1 MVTPTDPNITSNK
14 SQVPMATDMNRR
26 MGFNNFMREV
36 QGAVPTMPYVAPEM
50 PNVLPEV
57 NMMAQ
62 SPFLPMNVPMQP
74 PMQTAVL
81 PPLGS
86 LPSSRGMGSGLGSQP
101 MATPMQPM
109 MMQNGGG
116 VYKGAQL
123 TEEELNFAK
132 ALNEARNI
140 TGDQSTYTYGAGNK
154 KGQIITFDDGTQL
167 TQRGKNISITNPEG
181 EVIDTYKA
189 DNVGEALD
197 DFQQGKAQDV
207 IEQYGGVDDSTV
219 SAVLDAE
226 AAARQRA
233 KSRGDAFDKIVA
245 DRNRLNVALGR
256 PENIIDREDLIS
268 QVQDSKTGSFLGDLK
283 AAGQDIFDL
292 VTTGDPLGT
301 TRVPSGAISSATM
314 PPSRPSDET
323 TVTTTINPFSG
334 PYQDEILRQITKT
347 PNEII
352 TTPFGENQLSF
363 TDPSFFPPTGAMSP
377 FPSGTANFAEG
388 SPFAQPNFGEGI
400 TYTEP
405 FGYPSNFNQLA
416 DFLNIIT
423 EPPKAPL
430 SDEDKRKVELLT
442 GDALQNATTLE
453 DIEKVQTII
462 DNLEGPKVPNF
473 FNTPGNVV
481 TSGGGM
487 FPNFDNIINTQ
498 VSSPPGSQG
507 SPSFFGNLGKQISDA
522 FKDSRLPTVIDD
534 IGDAF
539 GNIVPQAGA
548 SAVAVPSTAVGGIGV
563 SPPSQSVSAPSTP
576 SLTNIT
582 GALNIPTNILSG
594 LGQFVK
600 RLPGVNV
607 LSTALSP
614 TQMGDATLPDA
625 LFENF
630 ATTAG
635 SVPGAISL
643 APTTDVT
650 APNLPINIDTPF
662 TGVQT
667 QDLTNVGLPNLSITN
682 LLANQLS
689 DTLPNV
695 GKTTTSF
702 ASTFPTVT
710 DIGVAQPSSFVAPF
724 PSVDDIGIA
733 PPKSFVDTTKT
744 GTGTDLITDTGLQTG
759 TKEATKTGTGTITDT
774 QTGLQTATGTDQAT
788 KDQTM
793 ENLLKA
799 NASTLS
805 SSEIQALIDAFY
817 AANPNLNP
825 AKTGLSTVP
834 GGTTITG
841 DPDGPP
847 LGPPSGPPPG
857 PPAGG
862 GGDGPPPPPGGGF
875 QVDPFP
881 PPAGPPQPPQQPP
894 PGGGETPPP
903 PPSDD
908 GDPLV
913 PFYDPEPSTS
923 PTDPETEKVVQTVG
937 GSASQPVFEDPFFNR
952 RLSGEV
958 EGLRFNPIAGVSNTL
973 NRAADDF
980 LSSFV

>member
-36 QGAVPTMPYVAPEM
+36 QGAVPTMPYVAPQM

-109 MMQNGGG
+109 MMKNGGG

-140 TGDQSTYTYGAGNK
+140 TGDRSTYTYGAGNK

-167 TQRGKNISITNPEG
+167 TQRGRNISITNPEG

-245 DRNRLNVALGR
+245 DRNQLNLALGR

-292 VTTGDPLGT
+292 ITTGDPLGT
-301 TRVPSGAISSATM
+301 ARAPSGAISSATM

-347 PNEII
+347 PDEII
-352 TTPFGENQLSF
+352 TSELTSPDGSPVFGPGGLSSATSDVF
-363 TDPSFFPPTGAMSP
+363 SDAFSLGQKPPTL
-377 FPSGTANFAEG
+377 
-388 SPFAQPNFGEGI
+388 PFAQPNFGEGL
-400 TYTEP
+400 TFT
-405 FGYPSNFNQLA
+405 GPSF
-416 DFLNIIT
+416 
-423 EPPKAPL
+423 
-430 SDEDKRKVELLT
+430 
-442 GDALQNATTLE
+442 TTS
-453 DIEKVQTII
+453 T
-462 DNLEGPKVPNF
+462 PTTPTPNF
-473 FNTPGNVV
+473 GQDITFTDRSF
-481 TSGGGM
+481 T
-487 FPNFDNIINTQ
+487 D
-498 VSSPPGSQG
+498 PPQIQE
-507 SPSFFGNLGKQISDA
+507 SPSFFGNLGEKISDA
-522 FKDSRLPTVIDD
+522 IKDSKIPTVIDN

-539 GNIVPQAGA
+539 KNIVPPAYGA
-548 SAVAVPSTAVGGIGV
+548 TAN
-563 SPPSQSVSAPSTP
+563 
-576 SLTNIT
+576 LTNLKPDMVVTTSDYSNDMSPQPEIFDT
-582 GALNIPTNILSG
+582 GGLGVIPSNILKG
-594 LGQFVK
+594 LGRFFGK
-600 RLPGVNV
+600 DV
-607 LSTALSP
+607 LSSIFPSAS
-614 TQMGDATLPDA
+614 GVG
-625 LFENF
+625 ENF

-667 QDLTNVGLPNLSITN
+667 QDLTNVGLPNLSTTN

-689 DTLPNV
+689 DALPNV
-695 GKTTTSF
+695 GDTTTSF
-702 ASTFPTVT
+702 APPFPTVT
-710 DIGVAQPSSFVAPF
+710 DIGVARPSSFVAPF

-759 TKEATKTGTGTITDT
+759 AKEATKTGTGIGTVTDT
-774 QTGLQTATGTDQAT
+774 ETGLQTATGTDQAT
-788 KDQTM
+788 LDQATQ
-793 ENLLKA
+793 NLLKA
-799 NASTLS
+799 NLATLS
-805 SSEIQALIDAFY
+805 AAEIQALVDAYY

-825 AKTGLSTVP
+825 AKTGLSPVP

-841 DPDGPP
+841 DPKVFIPTSQ
-847 LGPPSGPPPG
+847 PPSGPP
-857 PPAGG
+857 GG
-862 GGDGPPPPPGGGF
+862 GGGF

-881 PPAGPPQPPQQPP
+881 PPEGGQPPAGGGQPPAGPP
-894 PGGGETPPP
+894 EEEDELPPP
-903 PPSDD
+903 PPPDD

-923 PTDPETEKVVQTVG
+923 PTDPEEVVQTVG

-958 EGLRFNPIAGVSNTL
+958 EGLRFSPIAGVSNTL
-973 NRAADDF
+973 NRAADEF